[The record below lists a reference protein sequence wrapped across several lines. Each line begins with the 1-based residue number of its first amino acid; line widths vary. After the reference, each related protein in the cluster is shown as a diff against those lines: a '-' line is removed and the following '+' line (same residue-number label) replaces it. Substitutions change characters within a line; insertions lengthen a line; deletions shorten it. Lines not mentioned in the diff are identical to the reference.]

1 MDAASRVLLTA
12 VALYSC
18 SRLHDVD
25 MNHVFKSNPVLV
37 CGK

>member
-25 MNHVFKSNPVLV
+25 MNHVFKSNSVLV